1 MARNLIIG
9 DIHGRYEKLMAVLEK
24 GSYDPSADVL
34 YCVGDFADRGKDAV
48 NTLRFLMEQK
58 NLKAVIGN
66 HDIFLQN
73 WLYTEEKDD
82 NWIHYLGGNR
92 TVQDILYRYKLS
104 QQKRLEIA
112 DWLRR
117 IPLVRVEERFI
128 ILHGGIPYGRAMEDL
143 LRYREWRRP
152 RYSSLSNDESL
163 TWDRDYMLSAYV
175 EKHPEVRD
183 DIFFEMQPFDT
194 EKTIFVGHT
203 PTLDGKPFISKK
215 YHLVA
220 LDTGAGRNGPL
231 TLMDMDTL
239 EYWQA

>member
-1 MARNLIIG
+1 
-9 DIHGRYEKLMAVLEK
+9 
-24 GSYDPSADVL
+24 
-34 YCVGDFADRGKDAV
+34 
-48 NTLRFLMEQK
+48 MEQK

-73 WLYTEEKDD
+73 WLYTGEKDD

-104 QQKRLEIA
+104 QQERLEIA

-117 IPLVRVEERFI
+117 IPLVRVEERYI
-128 ILHGGIPYGRAMEDL
+128 ILHGGIPYGRVMEDL
-143 LRYREWRRP
+143 LRYQEWKRP
-152 RYSSLSNDESL
+152 RYSSMSNSESL

-183 DIFFEMQPFDT
+183 EMFFEMQPFDT

-203 PTLDGKPFISKK
+203 PTLDGKPFFSKR